1 MRLLRQQPGVDPQAR
16 ESGEIRSTGE
26 KPMSAPELTESQ
38 QADFDER
45 AAILE
50 FDAGYSRA
58 EAERLALAMVLSDAK
73 A

>member
-1 MRLLRQQPGVDPQAR
+1 
-16 ESGEIRSTGE
+16 
-26 KPMSAPELTESQ
+26 MSAPELTESQ